1 MNKIHIFLMAL
12 VACVLLSACG
22 EKKKSDNIIAPR
34 VVEAVPQEPV
44 KMQEYTDERSVD
56 WLGKNYHVAIH
67 RHASDSLPMVK
78 DETGQEFVDNVFSL
92 VVSRADGSI
101 FFNRK
106 FTKKDVVN
114 YIDENYRKSGVF
126 EGLVFD
132 RAEGDDLILAA
143 SVGLPQTD
151 EYIPLVIRLSRMGQ
165 ISIQRDTQMDTN
177 SPSQDNQKEDDD
189 DGV

>member
-92 VVSRADGSI
+92 AVSRADGSI
-101 FFNRK
+101 FFSRT

-114 YIDENYRKSGVF
+114 YIDENYRKAGVF

-132 RAEGDDLILAA
+132 RVDGDYLILAA

-165 ISIQRDTQMDTN
+165 ISIQRDTQMDTS

>member
-1 MNKIHIFLMAL
+1 MA
-12 VACVLLSACG
+12 
-22 EKKKSDNIIAPR
+22 R
-34 VVEAVPQEPV
+34 TT
-44 KMQEYTDERSVD
+44 M
-56 WLGKNYHVAIH
+56 W
-67 RHASDSLPMVK
+67 PMVK

-92 VVSRADGSI
+92 AVSRADGSI
-101 FFNRK
+101 FFSRT

-114 YIDENYRKSGVF
+114 YIDENYRKAGVF

-132 RAEGDDLILAA
+132 RVDGDYLILAA

-165 ISIQRDTQMDTN
+165 ISIQRDTQMDTS

>member
-22 EKKKSDNIIAPR
+22 EKKKSENIIAPR

-92 VVSRADGSI
+92 AVSRADGSI
-101 FFNRK
+101 FFSRT

-114 YIDENYRKSGVF
+114 YIDENYRKAGVF

-132 RAEGDDLILAA
+132 RVDGDYLILAA

-165 ISIQRDTQMDTN
+165 ISIQRDTQMDTS